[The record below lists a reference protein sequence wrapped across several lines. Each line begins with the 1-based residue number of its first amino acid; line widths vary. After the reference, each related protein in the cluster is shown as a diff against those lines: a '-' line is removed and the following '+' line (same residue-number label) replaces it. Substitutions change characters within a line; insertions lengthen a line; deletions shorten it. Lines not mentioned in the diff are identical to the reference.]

1 MVDFTRPMINVYI
14 ASILKYAKMFCDLR
28 DEWKDKNIHLYARW
42 HDMAQLELDKSS
54 ELSPADFHIFW
65 SVDEEDV
72 RHSDALIVYGELND
86 NLRGALVEVGMAIA
100 LGKLVIVVGE
110 CKDFGTWQY
119 HPSVVCANDFY
130 HAKTMILRRFH
141 SSIEYWK

>member
-1 MVDFTRPMINVYI
+1 
-14 ASILKYAKMFCDLR
+14 MFCDLR
-28 DEWKDKNIHLYARW
+28 AKWKDNDIDLHARW
-42 HDMAQLELDKSS
+42 HDMAQLELDESNA
-54 ELSPADFHIFW
+54 LSPSDFHIFW

-72 RHSDALIVYGELND
+72 RHSDVLIVYGDLND

-100 LGKLVIVVGE
+100 FGKLVIVVGD
-110 CKDFGTWQY
+110 CKDFGTWKY